1 MRAWIVAGVLLG
13 VVARAEAAPP
23 TIFVDPNP
31 GGGDGFAEGAQ
42 SAVLTGSGGVLAG
55 APLATVGGESRAG
68 VAYILDAAGHLV
80 RTLQSP
86 NPTTDGMFGA
96 AVLVAGGD
104 FLVSAPGDAASGT
117 AGAGEVY
124 RFDGTTFALKRI
136 FQPPGPQTGL
146 HFGLPLLF
154 DGNNTL
160 YVGAAE
166 TLPPTASGAGA
177 IYALDFGSGA
187 FLRSFAA
194 PTPTAGALFGAAFA
208 LGGNTLIVGAP
219 GTSVGGQTGAGAAY
233 LLDAT
238 TGALLH
244 PPLSSP
250 NPTPA
255 GAFGS
260 AIALLGSTPLIGA
273 PGESGAGQS
282 GGGVIYAFDPV
293 SGALARTF
301 TAPIPRAGL
310 GFGQVIAA
318 TATSYFAGVPA
329 AAVGNLDAAGQVY
342 ALDPTKGLT
351 QTFQSPNPQ
360 ANAHFGASL
369 FLAGNALLVGEPA
382 ASGATPKLYLFD
394 LSAPPT
400 PAPPPGIGGGPGTT
414 TTTLPGD
421 CGAAPT
427 FPAVECNLDA
437 LDATVA
443 QAGLG
448 RLGSRLHGILAR
460 ARARAARAETARPRR
475 ARTALRAVLANVN
488 AFERRWN
495 AASGRLDLGT
505 QKTLLLLAQATR
517 DAVRGLLAALP

>member
-1 MRAWIVAGVLLG
+1 MRAWIVAGVLLS
-13 VVARAEAAPP
+13 VAAQGEAGPP
-23 TIFVDPNP
+23 TIFFDPNAA
-31 GGGDGFAEGAQ
+31 GGDGFAQGAQ
-42 SAVLTGSGGVLAG
+42 SAAATGSGGVLAG
-55 APLATVGGESRAG
+55 APLASVGGQSRAG
-68 VAYILDAAGHLV
+68 VAYVLDAAGRLV

-104 FLVSAPGDAASGT
+104 LVVSAPGDTASGT

-136 FQPPGPQTGL
+136 YQPPSPQTGL
-146 HFGLPLLF
+146 RFGLPLLF

-160 YVGAAE
+160 YVAAAE
-166 TLPPTASGAGA
+166 TLPPTASNAGA

-194 PTPTAGALFGAAFA
+194 PTPTTGALFGAAFA
-208 LGGNTLIVGAP
+208 LAGNTLIVGAP

-238 TGALLH
+238 SGRLLH
-244 PPLSSP
+244 PLASP

-260 AIALLGSTPLIGA
+260 AIALLGGTPLVGA
-273 PGESGAGQS
+273 PGESSAGLGGS
-282 GGGVIYAFDPV
+282 GVVYAFDPA
-293 SGALARTF
+293 SGALAHTF

-310 GFGQVIAA
+310 GFGAVIAA
-318 TATSYFAGVPA
+318 TGTSYFVGVPA
-329 AAVGNLDAAGQVY
+329 APVGDLDAAGQVY
-342 ALDPTKGLT
+342 ALDPTKGLS
-351 QTFQSPNPQ
+351 QIFQSPSPA

-369 FLAGNALLVGEPA
+369 FLTGNALLIGEPGA
-382 ASGATPKLYLFD
+382 RGATPKLYLFD
-394 LSAPPT
+394 LAAPPT
-400 PAPPPGIGGGPGTT
+400 PGPSPGIGGGVATT

-427 FPAVECNLDA
+427 FAALECNLDA

-443 QAGLG
+443 RAGLG
-448 RLGSRLHGILAR
+448 ARLGSRLRVILAR
-460 ARARAARAETARPRR
+460 ARARAQRAQTAGPRR
-475 ARTALRAVLANVN
+475 ARAALRAVIANVN

-495 AASGRLDLGT
+495 AASDRLDLGT
-505 QKTLLLLAQATR
+505 QKVLLLLAQATR
-517 DAVRGLLAALP
+517 DAARALLAALP

>member
-13 VVARAEAAPP
+13 VVAQAEAAPP
-23 TIFVDPNP
+23 TIFVDPNTA
-31 GGGDGFAEGAQ
+31 GGDGFAEGVQ
-42 SAVLTGSGGVLAG
+42 SAVVTGSGGVLAG
-55 APLATVGGESRAG
+55 APLAPVGGESRAG
-68 VAYILDAAGHLV
+68 VAYVLDAAGHLV

-96 AVLVAGGD
+96 AVLIAGGD
-104 FLVSAPGDAASGT
+104 LVVSAPGDVASGT
-117 AGAGEVY
+117 AGAGAVY

-136 FQPPGPQTGL
+136 FPPPRPQTGL
-146 HFGLPLLF
+146 RFGLPLLF

-166 TLPPTASGAGA
+166 TLPPTAANAGA

-187 FLRSFAA
+187 FLRSFEA
-194 PTPTAGALFGAAFA
+194 PAPTAGALFGAAFVLA
-208 LGGNTLIVGAP
+208 ANTLIVGAP
-219 GTSVGGQTGAGAAY
+219 GTSGGGQTGAGAAY

-238 TGALLH
+238 SGALLH
-244 PPLSSP
+244 PLSSP

-260 AIALLGSTPLIGA
+260 AIALLGSTLLVGA

-282 GGGVIYAFDPV
+282 GGGVVYAFDPA
-293 SGALARTF
+293 SGALERTF

-310 GFGQVIAA
+310 GFGAVIAA

-329 AAVGNLDAAGQVY
+329 APVANLDAAGQVY
-342 ALDPTKGLT
+342 ALDPTKGLS
-351 QTFQSPNPQ
+351 QIFQSPTPR

-369 FLAGNALLVGEPA
+369 FLMGNELLIGEPA

-394 LSAPPT
+394 LTAPPT
-400 PAPPPGIGGGPGTT
+400 PAPSPGIGGGGGTT
-414 TTTLPGD
+414 TTTLPGG

-427 FPAVECNLDA
+427 FAAVTCNLDA

-443 QAGLG
+443 RAGLG
-448 RLGSRLHGILAR
+448 RLGSRLRVILTR
-460 ARARAARAETARPRR
+460 ARARAERAQTARPRR
-475 ARTALRAVLANVN
+475 ARAALRAVIANVN

-505 QKTLLLLAQATR
+505 QKVLLLLAQATR
-517 DAVRGLLAALP
+517 DAARTLLPTLH